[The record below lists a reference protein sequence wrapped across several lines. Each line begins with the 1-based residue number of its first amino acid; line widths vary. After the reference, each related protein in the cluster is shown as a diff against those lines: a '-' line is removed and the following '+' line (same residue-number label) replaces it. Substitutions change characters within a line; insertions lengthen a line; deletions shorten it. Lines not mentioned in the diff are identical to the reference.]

1 MRSKYDEF
9 RTLEDKYKQLMY
21 EKQRLEMQQQ
31 RHAEEEAWKKRVD
44 DEYKHRL

>member
-1 MRSKYDEF
+1 
-9 RTLEDKYKQLMY
+9 MY

-44 DEYKHRL
+44 AEYSNRLNNENQKRVE

>member
-1 MRSKYDEF
+1 
-9 RTLEDKYKQLMY
+9 MY

-44 DEYKHRL
+44 DEYKHRLYLDKQKMVE